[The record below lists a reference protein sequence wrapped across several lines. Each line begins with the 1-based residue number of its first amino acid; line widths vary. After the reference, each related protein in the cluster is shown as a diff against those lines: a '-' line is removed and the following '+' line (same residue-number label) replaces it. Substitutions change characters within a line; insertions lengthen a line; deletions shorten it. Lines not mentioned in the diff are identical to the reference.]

1 MHRPRG
7 SRIADLGS
15 QHHLLICHTGHG
27 TKPTAAFFLQ
37 GFSLH
42 HTSPKERRVSLAPS
56 FQYEWHF
63 LKPHPLPYPTLG
75 PGRRETRTLT
85 SDFLIPIIIPDWK
98 GKLCVLLSTSY
109 LPPTRGQQDPWISLQ
124 RQNRNLLNMSG
135 RNWMIWAHRTLFLI
149 GFRYL
154 EKPLSLVDRAHHLNK

>member
-27 TKPTAAFFLQ
+27 TKPTAAIFLQ

-42 HTSPKERRVSLAPS
+42 HTSPKEQRVSLAPS
-56 FQYEWHF
+56 SQYEWHF

-85 SDFLIPIIIPDWK
+85 SDFSLFP
-98 GKLCVLLSTSY
+98 LSSQTGRASFVY
-109 LPPTRGQQDPWISLQ
+109 CSLHHIFLPPEGSKTLGSAYRGRTGIFWTLQ
-124 RQNRNLLNMSG
+124 EETEWSEPTG
-135 RNWMIWAHRTLFLI
+135 PYSW
-149 GFRYL
+149 
-154 EKPLSLVDRAHHLNK
+154 